1 MNFFH
6 GVAGKYDLD
15 CPDRLPIAFSRYDK
29 IAFINEDRQRRYL
42 DARVIKPH
50 QAALIGFPR
59 LDALAQGTISG
70 ALVRHRLGLVPSR
83 PVALYA
89 PTFSPASSLHVAG
102 EDIIQT
108 LLDAGFNVIVK
119 LHDRSMVPSEKYT
132 AGIDW
137 PARLRRFGGRDG
149 FAFAPSVEP
158 TPLLAAADL
167 MVTDHSTIG
176 FEFMLLD
183 RPLIV
188 FEAPDLARAARI
200 NPDKIALLRS
210 AARVAHDLDE
220 LGRHAADAIRDP
232 SALSAQRRR
241 IAAEMFH
248 DAGSATERAL
258 ALVYDLVE
266 LDREMKTAGAFAP
279 AAAA

>member
-1 MNFFH
+1 
-6 GVAGKYDLD
+6 
-15 CPDRLPIAFSRYDK
+15 
-29 IAFINEDRQRRYL
+29 
-42 DARVIKPH
+42 
-50 QAALIGFPR
+50 
-59 LDALAQGTISG
+59 
-70 ALVRHRLGLVPSR
+70 
-83 PVALYA
+83 
-89 PTFSPASSLHVAG
+89 
-102 EDIIQT
+102 
-108 LLDAGFNVIVK
+108 
-119 LHDRSMVPSEKYT
+119 MVPSEKYT

-137 PARLRRFGGRDG
+137 PARLSRFEGLDG
-149 FAFAPSVEP
+149 FAFAPSGEP

-220 LGRHAADAIRDP
+220 LERHAADAIRDP

-248 DAGSATERAL
+248 DAGSATDRAL